1 MTYTKEEKERI
12 IRQFK
17 LESEN
22 NLHNLKETSERM
34 ANSAELQVQRQLN
47 KVSVTLWNVKIKD
60 VLQIERHHKPTVR
73 SLLRDVKD
81 LHEDARTY
89 SDSSLLYSIL
99 KNQSD
104 IVYSNEQKPTKRIVS
119 ESALNSR
126 RTESRSSRGRVL
138 KN

>member
-1 MTYTKEEKERI
+1 MTYTKQEKERI

-17 LESEN
+17 IESEK
-22 NLHNLKETSERM
+22 NLHNLRETSERM

-104 IVYSNEQKPTKRIVS
+104 IVYSNEQKPTKRVVS

-126 RTESRSSRGRVL
+126 RTESRGSRGRVL